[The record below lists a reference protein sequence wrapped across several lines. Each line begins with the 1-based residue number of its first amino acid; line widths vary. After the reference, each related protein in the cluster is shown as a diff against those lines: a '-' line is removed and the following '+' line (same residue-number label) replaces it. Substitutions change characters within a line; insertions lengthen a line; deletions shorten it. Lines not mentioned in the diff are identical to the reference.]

1 MGRNVN
7 TWIVNGMIVD
17 GTGAAGY
24 PADLRLEDG
33 RIAEIAPALAPPAD
47 APVIDA
53 AGLVVT
59 PGFIDLH
66 SHSDVALIVDPVV
79 PGKLNQ
85 GITLELLGQDGMSV
99 SPLNDDVAGLW
110 RRHLSGL
117 AGSYDL
123 PWDWRTFDDYLAR
136 LTPTAANVA
145 SLVGHGTLRLN
156 VIGMENRPATATEID
171 RMAGLLREAL
181 SAGAF
186 GLSGGLVYT
195 PGAYAAYEEL
205 VALNRVVA
213 EVNKIWVV
221 HIRYEGDRIVDGL
234 NEMFRLVADTGV
246 ALHVSHFKALGRRN
260 WGRGAEIVALI
271 EEQRARGLDV
281 TVDQYPYA
289 AGSTMLS
296 AILPP
301 WANADGPEGLLR
313 HLRNPTTLARMEGQI
328 ATGLPDWE
336 GFVEGTGWE
345 NIYIS
350 DIANDAESPL
360 IGRSITEIADG
371 WSATPFQAATRL
383 LLDAELGVSM
393 IVHAMS
399 EEDVTTILRAPWRT
413 GGTDALLGGKPH
425 PRTYGSYP
433 RVLGHYV
440 RDQGLL
446 PLELAVHQMTGA
458 AAARLR
464 LPDRGT
470 IAPGNWADLCLF
482 DPLTIRDTATYQQPE
497 QLPEGIAWIFV
508 NGEPVIHARQPT
520 GNFPGHVLRQF

>member
-1 MGRNVN
+1 MNS
-7 TWIVNGMIVD
+7 WIVNGTIVD
-17 GTGAAGY
+17 GAGARSFSG
-24 PADLRLEDG
+24 DLRLVYG
-33 RIAEIAPALAPPAD
+33 RIAEIVPSLSPPAD
-47 APVIDA
+47 ASVIDA
-53 AGLVVT
+53 SGLVVA

-79 PGKLNQ
+79 PCKLNQ

-99 SPLNDDVAGLW
+99 SPLTDDVANLW
-110 RRHLSGL
+110 RHHLSGL

-123 PWDWRTFDDYLAR
+123 DWDWRTFDDYLQR

-156 VIGMENRPATATEID
+156 VIGMENRPATSAEID

-181 SAGAF
+181 DSGAF

-195 PGAYAAYEEL
+195 PGAYAGYDEL
-205 VALNRVVA
+205 VALNRIVA
-213 EVNKIWVV
+213 EANKIWVV
-221 HIRYEGDRIVDGL
+221 HIRYEGDRIVEGL
-234 NEMFRLVADTGV
+234 NEMFRLVDETGV
-246 ALHVSHFKALGRRN
+246 TLHVSHFKPLGRRN
-260 WGRGAEIVALI
+260 WGRGPEIVGLI
-271 EEQRARGLDV
+271 EEQRARGRDV

-301 WANADGPEGLLR
+301 WANADGPDGLLR
-313 HLRNPTTLARMEGQI
+313 YLRNPSALTRMDQEI

-345 NIYIS
+345 NIRIS
-350 DIANDAESPL
+350 DIASDADSPL
-360 IGRSITEIADG
+360 IGKSIAEIAVG
-371 WSATPFQAATRL
+371 WDVTPFQAATRL
-383 LLDAELGVSM
+383 LLEAELGVSM

-399 EEDVTTILRAPWRT
+399 EDDVATILKAPWRT

-425 PRTYGSYP
+425 PRSYGSFP

-440 RDQGLL
+440 RDEALL
-446 PLELAVHQMTGA
+446 SLDLAIHQMTGA

-482 DPLTIRDTATYQQPE
+482 NPVTIRDTATYEQPE

-508 NGEPVIHARQPT
+508 NGEPVIHNRQPT
-520 GNFPGHVLRQF
+520 GRLPGQVLRQAQD